1 MPGLIT
7 SHDLGCHLHDSFSGE
22 ILSQWRA
29 GGERGRRQAGRPRG
43 SIALSMMFSITV
55 LIVSIK
61 QGRARVGRIV
71 LVIVLV
77 I

>member
-1 MPGLIT
+1 MA
-7 SHDLGCHLHDSFSGE
+7 
-22 ILSQWRA
+22 R
-29 GGERGRRQAGRPRG
+29 RGREGREEGRPRG